1 MNLKRLRFEQEL
13 KHKQKLNKQ
22 KKITVLQLVLL
33 KLDDFIRETQMLQPS
48 KRRIDF
54 QDRVFDVPNKQCYL
68 TFKTFGLSFQMK
80 CLFLSTKSLS
90 LDELTFFTKRHT
102 YFLQLENFVS
112 QATSSTGNMLFPVLK
127 NECNENYII

>member
-1 MNLKRLRFEQEL
+1 MNLKRRRFEQEL
-13 KHKQKLNKQ
+13 NHKQKLNKQ

-54 QDRVFDVPNKQCYL
+54 QNRVFHAPNKQCYL

-80 CLFLSTKSLS
+80 CLLLYTKSLS
-90 LDELTFFTKRHT
+90 LHELTFLTKNT